1 MKNTDYI
8 NEIEY
13 QLCGINVTITLVL
26 IIQMLLLVL
35 ILRIA
40 NNNHNNK
47 EWEKLGHDN
56 NDTNTDKQ

>member
-1 MKNTDYI
+1 MRNTDYI

-13 QLCGINVTITLVL
+13 QLCGINITITLVL

-40 NNNHNNK
+40 NNDHNNK
-47 EWEKLGHDN
+47 
-56 NDTNTDKQ
+56 

>member
-1 MKNTDYI
+1 MRNTDYT

-13 QLCGINVTITLVL
+13 QLCGINITITLVL

-40 NNNHNNK
+40 NNDHNNK
-47 EWEKLGHDN
+47 
-56 NDTNTDKQ
+56 